1 MYKQLGMN
9 VENEKK
15 IIEKAEK
22 FLITNIVAKIE
33 PVVVSEAKGATIK
46 DVAGKEYI
54 DCFSGISVVNAGHCH
69 PEVVNAAIEQAK
81 KLVHVCSYVYYV
93 PVTIK
98 LAEKLA
104 EITPPKLEKTFFG
117 NSGAEAVECAIKLA
131 RKFTKKYELI
141 ALMCSFHGRTLGTLS
156 VTGQAG
162 RRKYDM
168 GPYLSGVS
176 FAPPPYCYRCPFE
189 KSYPDCDLLC
199 ARSIRNVIDYCTS
212 KGVAAFIAEPVMGE
226 GGIIPPPSEYFKL
239 VKEILDENGI
249 LFIDDEVQT
258 GFGRTGKLFGIQHYG
273 VEPDIM
279 TLAKG
284 IADGFPLGAC
294 IARKD
299 IGDSFEPGDHLSTF
313 GGNPVSAAAALANI
327 NVILNER
334 LSEQAEEKGAY
345 IMKRLNEMKDEL
357 PLIGDVRGKGL
368 MIGIELVKDK
378 VKKIPAVDETR
389 KIRDLCREKGL
400 LIGSGGV
407 KGCVLRIQP
416 PLVIT
421 KEQIDGA
428 LNILETAIKEA
439 GS

>member
-1 MYKQLGMN
+1 M
-9 VENEKK
+9 ENEKK

>member
-1 MYKQLGMN
+1 M
-9 VENEKK
+9 ESREE
-15 IIEKAEK
+15 IIAKAEK
-22 FLITNIVAKIE
+22 YLMTNIVAKIE
-33 PVVVSEAKGATIK
+33 PVVVSEAKGAIIK
-46 DVAGKEYI
+46 DVTGKEYI
-54 DCFSGISVVNAGHCH
+54 DCFAGISVVNAGHCH
-69 PEVVNAAIEQAK
+69 PDIINAAIQQAK
-81 KLVHVCSYVYYV
+81 RFVHVCGYVYYI
-93 PVTIK
+93 PVTVK

-104 EITPPKLEKTFFG
+104 EITSPKLQKTFFG

-156 VTGQAG
+156 ITGQAG

-168 GPYLSGVS
+168 GPYLSGVA

-189 KSYPDCDLLC
+189 KEYPDCDLLC
-199 ARSIRNVIDYCTS
+199 ARSVRNIIDYCTG
-212 KGVAAFIAEPVMGE
+212 KGVAAFIAEPLMGE
-226 GGIIPPPSEYFKL
+226 GGIIPPPPEYFKL
-239 VKEILDENGI
+239 VKEILKENGI
-249 LFIDDEVQT
+249 LFIADEVQT
-258 GFGRTGKLFGIQHYG
+258 GFGRTGKLFGIQHYD

-294 IARKD
+294 IARED
-299 IGDSFEPGDHLSTF
+299 IGNAFEPGDHLSTF

-327 NVILNER
+327 DVILKEK

-345 IMKRLNEMKDEL
+345 IMKRLNEMRDKFTI
-357 PLIGDVRGKGL
+357 IGDVRGKGL
-368 MIGIELVKDK
+368 MIGVELVKDQT
-378 VKKIPAVDETR
+378 KKTPAPDETR
-389 KIRDLCREKGL
+389 KIRDICREKGL

-421 KEQIDGA
+421 KEQIDSA
-428 LNILETAIKEA
+428 LNILELAIREVSSK
-439 GS
+439 